1 MSLVFYLFAL
11 SLGLA
16 TALASICIW
25 SPRAVWLKVSALVL
39 ALLFLPATYVS
50 VVELL
55 SRPKP
60 IALEWKQ
67 PNFAEAKVL
76 AADMREGENIYLWLR
91 MPGVEEPRFYVLPWD
106 QELAKQL
113 HSAQRDASARGT
125 AVHARNLFKTSQ
137 NREQPKFYAMP
148 QPALPPKQPP
158 VYDPLIFESGTRQL
172 RHDGI

>member
-16 TALASICIW
+16 TVLASICIW
-25 SPRAVWLKVSALVL
+25 SPRAVWLKVSALVI
-39 ALLFLPATYVS
+39 ALLFLPASYVS

-67 PNFAEAKVL
+67 PDFSEAKVL
-76 AADMREGENIYLWLR
+76 AADMREGESIYLWLR
-91 MPGVEEPRFYVLPWD
+91 MPGVEEPRFYALPWD

-113 HSAQRDASARGT
+113 HGAQRDANARGT
-125 AVHARNLFKTSQ
+125 AVHAKNLFRT
-137 NREQPKFYAMP
+137 NRDPQQLMFYAMP
-148 QPALPPKQPP
+148 QPAQPPKVPP
-158 VYDPLIFESGTRQL
+158 VYDPLIFESGARQL